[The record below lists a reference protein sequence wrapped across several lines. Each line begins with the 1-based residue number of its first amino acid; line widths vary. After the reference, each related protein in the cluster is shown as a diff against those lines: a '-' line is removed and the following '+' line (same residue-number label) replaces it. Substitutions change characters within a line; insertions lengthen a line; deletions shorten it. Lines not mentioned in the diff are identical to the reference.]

1 MKTRESAK
9 NATKVKT
16 NDSENESEDSE
27 SESED
32 SESESEDSD
41 YAMEQLEDAETN
53 DTKKSDNGFEV
64 VSQHCKFCRKSSYF
78 AIVHFVMFEL

>member
-1 MKTRESAK
+1 MKTRESAE

-16 NDSENESEDSE
+16 NDSENESS
-27 SESED
+27 D

-64 VSQHCKFCRKSSYF
+64 VPQHCKFCRESSYF
-78 AIVHFVMFEL
+78 TIVHFVMFEL